1 MKMLL
6 KRMRKIRRK
15 VNRSERGQSL
25 VELAMSFMII
35 AFLLSGA
42 VDLGRAY
49 FVFVALRDAAQE
61 GAVYGS
67 LAPADIDPGIY
78 TRIQESSTGPI
89 DFSSDP
95 NLTWPPSVV
104 YEGTAACS
112 GFYADPFTGETK
124 ANAIVVSVEYDFPL
138 TMALIQAM
146 VPGSSITLTASSTY
160 TILFPPCP

>member
-1 MKMLL
+1 MT
-6 KRMRKIRRK
+6 RKGD
-15 VNRSERGQSL
+15 RSERGQSL

-49 FVFVALRDAAQE
+49 FVYVALRDAAQE

-67 LAPADIDPGIY
+67 LAPDDITGIEI
-78 TRIQESSTGPI
+78 RIQESSTGPV

-95 NLTWPPSVV
+95 NLTWPPSIV
-104 YEGTAACS
+104 YEGAAACS

-146 VPGSSITLTASSTY
+146 VPGSSIPLTASSTY

>member
-1 MKMLL
+1 MDMFL
-6 KRMRKIRRK
+6 KRKRKITK
-15 VNRSERGQSL
+15 EGNRSERGQSL
-25 VELAMSFMII
+25 MEMAMSFMII

-67 LAPADIDPGIY
+67 LAPADITDIEI
-78 TRIQESSTGPI
+78 RIQESSTGPI
-89 DFSSDP
+89 DFTSDP
-95 NLTWPPSVV
+95 NLVWPPSIV

-112 GFYADPFTGETK
+112 GFYPDAFTGETK
-124 ANAIVVSVEYDFPL
+124 ANAIVVSIEYNFPL
-138 TMALIQAM
+138 TMALIRAM
-146 VPGSSITLTASSTY
+146 VPGNSITLTASSTY

>member
-1 MKMLL
+1 MKRAGNLL
-6 KRMRKIRRK
+6 RKIGRR
-15 VNRSERGQSL
+15 ERGQSM

-35 AFLLSGA
+35 MFLLSGA

-49 FVFVALRDAAQE
+49 FVYIALRDAVQE

-78 TRIQESSTGPI
+78 SRIQESSTGPI

-95 NLTWPPSVV
+95 NLTWPPSVTYV
-104 YEGTAACS
+104 GTAACS
-112 GFYADPFTGETK
+112 GFYDDLGVIK
-124 ANAIVVSVEYDFPL
+124 ANAIVVSIEYDFPL
-138 TMALIQAM
+138 SMALIQAM
-146 VPGSSITLTASSTY
+146 VPGNSIPLTASSTY